1 MIIKITNNGLND
13 TIEKYI
19 ITKTKCKPPNSY
31 QKLKNKTVSKIV
43 NSIHNKFGIK
53 INERIIISINSS
65 YMKDYIVKH
74 YNNLYKYESQIL
86 ENYPTTDILDLSKTF
101 DLSPVTIFKM
111 VFERKYNMKLSNI
124 IKNKNLVLDK
134 YDKEQF
140 DKAINYDIYFQ
151 LDQTK
156 SQDDAAKFEKQIEEF
171 LIKNKIEYLTQEQLA
186 KEQLSSTGKV
196 TNTPDFLIKSELVIN
211 NRKIN
216 WIDAKNF
223 YGANIDFIRNKIK
236 KQIKKY
242 IDEYG
247 SGCIIFSLGYNS
259 KLNIMNTL
267 CVDYQQLLA

>member
-43 NSIHNKFGIK
+43 NSIHNKFGSK

-124 IKNKNLVLDK
+124 IKNLVLDK

-171 LIKNKIEYLTQEQLA
+171 LIKNKVEYLTQEQL
-186 KEQLSSTGKV
+186 EHYY
-196 TNTPDFLIKSELVIN
+196 IK
-211 NRKIN
+211 
-216 WIDAKNF
+216 D
-223 YGANIDFIRNKIK
+223 IK
-236 KQIKKY
+236 KNLK
-242 IDEYG
+242 
-247 SGCIIFSLGYNS
+247 
-259 KLNIMNTL
+259 M
-267 CVDYQQLLA
+267 QLTPILK

>member
-1 MIIKITNNGLND
+1 MIIRIKNDGLND
-13 TIEKYI
+13 AIEKYI
-19 ITKTKCKPPNSY
+19 IDKTKSAPPKSY
-31 QKLKNKTVSKIV
+31 RKI
-43 NSIHNKFGIK
+43 KYKK
-53 INERIIISINSS
+53 INKIITSIYKKFNTKLNDRIIISINSS

-74 YNNLYKYESQIL
+74 YNNLYKYQNQIL
-86 ENYPTTDILDLSKTF
+86 ENYSSMDILELSKRF
-101 DLSPVTIFKM
+101 DLSPVTIFKL
-111 VFERKYNMKLSNI
+111 VFEKKYMMNLSNI
-124 IKNKNLVLDK
+124 IKNKNLILDK

-140 DKAINYDIYFQ
+140 DKASKYDIYFQ

-156 SQDDAAKFEKQIEEF
+156 SQDDAANFEKQIEEF
-171 LIKNKIEYLTQEQLA
+171 LIKNKVEYLTQEQLA

-211 NRKIN
+211 NKKIN

-259 KLNIMNTL
+259 KLNIMDTL
-267 CVDYQQLLA
+267 CIDYQQLV

>member
-43 NSIHNKFGIK
+43 NSIHNKFGSK

-111 VFERKYNMKLSNI
+111 VFERKYNIEI
-124 IKNKNLVLDK
+124 IVV
-134 YDKEQF
+134 EQ
-140 DKAINYDIYFQ
+140 D
-151 LDQTK
+151 
-156 SQDDAAKFEKQIEEF
+156 
-171 LIKNKIEYLTQEQLA
+171 
-186 KEQLSSTGKV
+186 
-196 TNTPDFLIKSELVIN
+196 
-211 NRKIN
+211 
-216 WIDAKNF
+216 
-223 YGANIDFIRNKIK
+223 IK
-236 KQIKKY
+236 KMVTLDPCVNHILAY
-242 IDEYG
+242 NNGDFNRAWGFNVG
-247 SGCIIFSLGYNS
+247 SKVAKGNILIFGDGDVFLEHDQFS
-259 KLNIMNTL
+259 KFLDIVFCL
-267 CVDYQQLLA
+267 DSIVLE